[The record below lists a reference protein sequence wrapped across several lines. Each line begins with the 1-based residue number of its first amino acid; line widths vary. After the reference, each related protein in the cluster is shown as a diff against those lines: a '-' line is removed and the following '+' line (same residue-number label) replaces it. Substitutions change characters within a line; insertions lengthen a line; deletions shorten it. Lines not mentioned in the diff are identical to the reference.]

1 MAAERKAPST
11 IYGVNSFCPGCG
23 HGIVIRLIAEAVEEM
38 GLAENAI
45 GVLAVGCSCLTNRYL
60 ALDLMQAA
68 HGRAAASAGAIKRC
82 RPEKLIFTYQGDG
95 DAASIGIAETL
106 YSAQRNEGFT
116 QIIVN
121 NGVYGMTGGQMSP
134 TTLVGQKTT
143 TSVQGRDPE
152 VMGMP
157 LKISELISSFDV
169 AYLARGSVHNAA
181 SIRKTKKYIQKAFE
195 TQMNQGGY
203 TCVEVI
209 SPCPTNWHLTPL
221 QAVDRI
227 EKEVLAYYPLGEFC
241 EGGVR

>member
-23 HGIVIRLIAEAVEEM
+23 HGIVVRLVAEVVEEM
-38 GLAENAI
+38 GLAENTI

-60 ALDLMQAA
+60 ALDLLQAA

-82 RPEKLIFTYQGDG
+82 RPEKLVFTYQGDG

-143 TSVQGRDPE
+143 TSVKGRDPQ
-152 VMGMP
+152 VAGMP
-157 LKISELISSFDV
+157 LKISELINNFDV

-181 SIRKTKKYIQKAFE
+181 NIRKTKKYIQKAFE
-195 TQMNQGGY
+195 TQMKQGGY

-209 SPCPTNWHLTPL
+209 SPCPTNWHLTPI
-221 QAVDRI
+221 QAVERI
-227 EKEVLAYYPLGEFC
+227 EKEVLEYYPLGEFTK
-241 EGGVR
+241 GGVR